1 MASFHTDGYLVLNG
15 FASAEECGELR
26 QRAEVIVDEFD
37 PDGLHSIF
45 STKDQKETT
54 DEHFLRS
61 AAAVSCFFEEKAF
74 NAAGTLVK
82 DKALAI
88 NKIGHAMHDLDPV
101 FTRFSR
107 SKALGGVLLALGLE
121 APTPVQ
127 SMYIFKQPFIGGE
140 VVPHQDSTFLYT
152 DPPTCVGAWFAL
164 EDATLQNGCLW
175 IQPGSHTRG
184 VARRM
189 KLTAERAIAFEG
201 QLPEFDMSSF
211 VPLEVAAGALVLLHG
226 AVWHMSHENT
236 SPRSRHAYSVHFVEE
251 RTQWDDANWLQRP
264 TDIPFKALAL

>member
-1 MASFHTDGYLVLNG
+1 MNARERVG
-15 FASAEECGELR
+15 
-26 QRAEVIVDEFD
+26 
-37 PDGLHSIF
+37 
-45 STKDQKETT
+45 STKTRERQG
-54 DEHFLRS
+54 S
-61 AAAVSCFFEEKAF
+61 
-74 NAAGTLVK
+74 
-82 DKALAI
+82 LAT
-88 NKIGHAMHDLDPV
+88 
-101 FTRFSR
+101 FT
-107 SKALGGVLLALGLE
+107 ALGAALSSTCSTSRV
-121 APTPVQ
+121 A
-127 SMYIFKQPFIGGE
+127 GE

-189 KLTAERAIAFEG
+189 KLTAERVIAFEG